1 MATENIALLQSRAA
15 GEDLSEKQHFILQ
28 LNATGGIEVAEG
40 ATDLV
45 VGVLQN
51 YPESGEQA
59 VYAYGG
65 VAKVKAGGAVG
76 VGAWVTTDGNGKG
89 VATTT
94 DGDIVIGRHIGTAA
108 AADGDLLEVQ
118 LGIQHLYIA

>member
-1 MATENIALLQSRAA
+1 MSTENIGFLRSREA
-15 GEDLSEKQHFILQ
+15 GEAMTDKQFYIVQ
-28 LNATGGIEVAEG
+28 LDATGKIEVAEG
-40 ATDLV
+40 ATDLL

-51 YPESGEQA
+51 TPAAGEQA
-59 VYAYGG
+59 TYAFGG
-65 VAKVKAGGAVG
+65 VAKVISAGVIG
-76 VGAWVTTDGNGKG
+76 VGAWVTTDTAGKA

-108 AADGDLLEVQ
+108 AAAGDLIEVQ

>member
-1 MATENIALLQSRAA
+1 MASEQIGLTKSREA
-15 GEDLSEKQHFILQ
+15 GEAMTDKQHYIVQ
-28 LNATGGIEVAEG
+28 LDATGKIEVAEG

-51 YPESGEQA
+51 YPAAGEQA
-59 VYAYGG
+59 VYAYTGT
-65 VAKVKAGGAVG
+65 AKVKAGGTIG
-76 VGAWVTTDGNGKG
+76 VGEWVTTDSNGKA

-94 DGDIVIGRHIGTAA
+94 DGDIVIGRYLGTAA
-108 AADGDLLEVQ
+108 AASGDLIEVQ

>member
-1 MATENIALLQSRAA
+1 MSTENIGFLRSREA
-15 GEDLSEKQHFILQ
+15 GEAMTDKQFYIVQ
-28 LNATGGIEVAEG
+28 LDATGKIEVGES
-40 ATDLV
+40 ATDLL

-51 YPESGEQA
+51 TPAAGEQA
-59 VYAYGG
+59 VYAFGG
-65 VAKVKAGGAVG
+65 VAKVISAGVIGI
-76 VGAWVTTDGNGKG
+76 GAWVTSDTAGKA

-108 AADGDLLEVQ
+108 AAAGDLIEVQ

>member
-1 MATENIALLQSRAA
+1 MSTENIGYLRHREA
-15 GEDLSEKQHFILQ
+15 GEAMTDKQHYIVQ
-28 LNATGGIEVAEG
+28 LDATGKIEVAEG
-40 ATDLV
+40 ATDLI

-51 YPESGEQA
+51 TPAAGEQA
-59 VYAYGG
+59 TYAFGG
-65 VAKVKAGGAVG
+65 VAKVKAGGTVG
-76 VGAWVTTDGNGKG
+76 VGAWVTSDANGKG

-108 AADGDLLEVQ
+108 AASGDLMEVQ